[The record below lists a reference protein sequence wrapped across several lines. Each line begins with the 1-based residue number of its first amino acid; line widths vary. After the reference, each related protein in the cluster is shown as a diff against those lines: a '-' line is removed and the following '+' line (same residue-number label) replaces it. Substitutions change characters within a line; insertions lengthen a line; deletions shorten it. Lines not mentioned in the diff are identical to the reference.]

1 MQFVMAQRV
10 NRDVR
15 EPGEHVLTQNL
26 FMPNSSNFFFC
37 FKIPGYNLG
46 ILSSV
51 AEQLKEGISIAHG
64 SGKVPKAE
72 RRNQDIPSNERS
84 HRRLNAFKG
93 GEAPMRL
100 QHQLKSPSSGIPFP
114 PKAAPDL
121 SSVTH

>member
-1 MQFVMAQRV
+1 MQFVMAHRV

-64 SGKVPKAE
+64 SGKV
-72 RRNQDIPSNERS
+72 SNERS
-84 HRRLNAFKG
+84 HRRPNAFKG
-93 GEAPMRL
+93 REAPMRL